1 MMEQIDD
8 VLIECDELQYDVQHP
23 TTKKDSLG
31 RSSVTTLNTEIQV
44 IEGGSVTT
52 HDRHNLRGLN
62 FDPDRHLSN
71 DGGHAADG
79 AVAAAIMMYSPDIP
93 SAEGRSAYDT
103 RPSLAY
109 YYATIETEETVK
121 CVITTAL
128 FLAVIAA
135 FILVA
140 FLENPQM

>member
-1 MMEQIDD
+1 MEQIDD

-23 TTKKDSLG
+23 TTNKESIG
-31 RSSVTTLNTEIQV
+31 RSSVTTMNTDIQV
-44 IEGGSVTT
+44 KEGASVTV
-52 HDRHNLRGLN
+52 HDWRNLSGLHL
-62 FDPDRHLSN
+62 DPDLSGY
-71 DGGHAADG
+71 GGHAADG